1 MLKKY
6 ALEYY
11 REGYNCSQCILKAA
25 EKVYKVKVTKEM
37 IKMCSAVNM
46 GFGTGGICSTI
57 IGGIMVFG
65 LVFDEN
71 TAKSMRLKLIVRFSE
86 KYGCTEC
93 ARLQKKVGGC
103 EKLISDTADMIEM
116 IIKEHL

>member
-25 EKVYKVKVTKEM
+25 EKVYKVKVTDEM
-37 IKMCSAVNM
+37 IKMCSAVNT
-46 GFGTGGICSTI
+46 GFGIGGMCSTI

-65 LVFDEN
+65 LVSDEN
-71 TAKSMRLKLIVRFSE
+71 TAKSMRLKLIIGFRE

-93 ARLQKKVGGC
+93 AKLQKKSVSC
-103 EKLISDTADMIEM
+103 EKLIGDTADMIER
-116 IIKEHL
+116 IIREK

>member
-11 REGYNCSQCILKAA
+11 SEGFNCSQCILKAA
-25 EKVYKVKVTKEM
+25 EKAYKVKVTNEM

-46 GFGTGGICSTI
+46 GFGIGGMCSTLV
-57 IGGIMVFG
+57 GGIMVFG
-65 LVFDEN
+65 LIADEN
-71 TAKSMRLKLIVRFSE
+71 TAKSMRLKLIIEFKE

-93 ARLQKKVGGC
+93 ARLQKKAAGC
-103 EKLISDTADMIEM
+103 EKLIADTADMIER
-116 IIKEHL
+116 IIREK